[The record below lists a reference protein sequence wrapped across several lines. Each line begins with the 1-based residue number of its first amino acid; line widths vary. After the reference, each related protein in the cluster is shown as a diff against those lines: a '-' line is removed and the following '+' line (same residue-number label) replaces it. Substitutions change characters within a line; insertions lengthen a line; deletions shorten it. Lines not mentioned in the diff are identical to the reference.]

1 MSIKWVTVTIFGWL
15 FSALVQAQ
23 SFPSKP
29 IRMVVPYTAGG
40 PADLLVRALGQ
51 KLADAWR
58 QQVIVENKPGANEII
73 AAQDVA
79 KSPPDGYNWLLAS
92 DAVYS
97 LNPFLYSKLPY
108 DPAKDFVPVA
118 RIVTANLM
126 LVVRPDFPAANVREL
141 IDYAKKNPGKLNYGT
156 VGAGGVNHLAMAWF
170 NTLNG
175 LEMQPVH
182 YKGLVNGLQPPSAHS
197 RRADIRGGGGAGL
210 RCIVLLRAGGAR
222 RHATRHRGKARR
234 RVGEDRA
241 EGGIPRAP
249 DDAGLRAG
257 GRDAG
262 AVRRLPEAR
271 SRARAEKGAGFGREA
286 RLSGRCARCA
296 RSARCSSPACW
307 RARRSSIRA
316 SMTSRP
322 PTSIFGRPTG
332 RCARRWSA
340 PLPGERAGSRCRH
353 SMSRNAS
360 GAASACIASTARN
373 ATARPAWRPS
383 PSRSA
388 CCRCRRTSRSWRD
401 SAAPRRFIRRC
412 PPA

>member
-1 MSIKWVTVTIFGWL
+1 MRFLVAALLL
-15 FSALVQAQ
+15 FTSLAQAQ

-51 KLADAWR
+51 KLTEAWG

-108 DPAKDFVPVA
+108 DPMKDFAPVA

-182 YKGLVNGLQPPSAHS
+182 YKGLVNGLQDIMTS
-197 RRADIRGGGGAGL
+197 RLDLMFAVIGGAAPHLKAGKMKGLAVSGSHRHPLIPDVPTFAEAGL
-210 RCIVLLRAGGAR
+210 RDFDASFYFALAAPAGTPRDVVAKLAAESAKIVQTAEFRERLTTLGFEPVAETPEQFAAFLKR
-222 RHATRHRGKARR
+222 
-234 RVGEDRA
+234 DRELA
-241 EGGIPRAP
+241 QKK
-249 DDAGLRAG
+249 
-257 GRDAG
+257 
-262 AVRRLPEAR
+262 VQ
-271 SRARAEKGAGFGREA
+271 
-286 RLSGRCARCA
+286 
-296 RSARCSSPACW
+296 
-307 RARRSSIRA
+307 
-316 SMTSRP
+316 
-322 PTSIFGRPTG
+322 
-332 RCARRWSA
+332 
-340 PLPGERAGSRCRH
+340 
-353 SMSRNAS
+353 AS
-360 GAASACIASTARN
+360 GAKL
-373 ATARPAWRPS
+373 
-383 PSRSA
+383 
-388 CCRCRRTSRSWRD
+388 D
-401 SAAPRRFIRRC
+401 
-412 PPA
+412 